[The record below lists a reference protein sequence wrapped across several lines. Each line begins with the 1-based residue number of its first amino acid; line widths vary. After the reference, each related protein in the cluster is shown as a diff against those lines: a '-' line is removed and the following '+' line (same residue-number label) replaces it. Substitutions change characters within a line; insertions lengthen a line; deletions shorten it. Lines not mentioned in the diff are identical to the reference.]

1 MKQNDHGHGSSA
13 RLAAKFTR
21 LVVAASFV
29 MALVMNASV
38 SLAGDNLLLGTWKL
52 KSFVRQ
58 DVATGERG
66 PALDEHPEG
75 YLGYGPDGRM
85 YALFVAG
92 GRLVPAG
99 DQPTDA
105 ERAQLHKSML
115 AYAGTYTIAG
125 DKVVHHIDIAWNNA
139 RLGSDQVRFFKL
151 DGDRLTLTTERNKS
165 PIDGREGFGVLEF
178 ERVK

>member
-1 MKQNDHGHGSSA
+1 VRRNEHGHGGSTHLAPRFA
-13 RLAAKFTR
+13 RLA
-21 LVVAASFV
+21 VAAICV
-29 MALVMNASV
+29 MALVGTASV
-38 SLAGDNLLLGTWKL
+38 ALAGDNPLLGTWKV

-58 DVATGERG
+58 DVATGERR
-66 PALDEHPEG
+66 PALGEHPEG
-75 YLGYGPDGRM
+75 YLGYASDGRM

-92 GRLVPAG
+92 ARVVPAG

-105 ERAQLHKSML
+105 ERVQLYKSML

-125 DKVVHHIDIAWNNA
+125 DKVVNHIDVAWNNA

-165 PIDGREGFGVLEF
+165 PIDGSDGFGVLEF
-178 ERVK
+178 DRVK